1 MLSFFFQ
8 LLLAALALSMF
19 FVKQETKYH
28 IFLFSIICL
37 TAITVS
43 FVPFGNC
50 KYILS
55 YCFLLSEGKNISS
68 YIKRFKELNLWK
80 LVIAMMIATIIWS
93 ITSPHCNN
101 VIEFLRLL
109 IMELIGKYFAIFY
122 AFMCIKDRNTL
133 KKSYKIAYYGIL
145 LLTFFGIINLLTG
158 YSVFIKDVL
167 GEAVDFTH
175 SERFRVQ
182 SMFDNWFDYGYI
194 NAILLLYFIWGY
206 SNRMIS
212 KRVFYITACCC
223 VFGVFASGCRT
234 NYLVLFVAIISY
246 VLLAFKQRRSLK
258 YLFLVS
264 MIGIVA
270 YVSVPSINEK
280 INQTVN
286 MFSVGDTSTSGSSI
300 EMRTL
305 QYATMWSY
313 VRNDYLFGRG
323 WQFFEIDMGW
333 GKKDEGGLVDHDLWG
348 IEGVFMSLLLERGI
362 VGVLFYLFFYIS
374 LSIVL
379 WSYRKYDK
387 KTTALCFSMLLAYA
401 CFANISGE
409 LDTVFPTLF
418 FIGAFLKYLDN
429 IKRNAN
435 SIRNEVV
442 QINA

>member
-55 YCFLLSEGKNISS
+55 YCFLLSEWKNISS

-109 IMELIGKYFAIFY
+109 IMELIGKYFAVFY

-206 SNRMIS
+206 SSRMIS

-258 YLFLVS
+258 YLFLAS

-280 INQTVN
+280 VTQTIN
-286 MFSVGDTSTSGSSI
+286 MFSKGDTSTSGSSI

-305 QYATMWSY
+305 QYATMWYY

-348 IEGVFMSLLLERGI
+348 IEGVFMALLLERGI
-362 VGVLFYLFFYIS
+362 IGVLFYLFF
-374 LSIVL
+374 
-379 WSYRKYDK
+379 
-387 KTTALCFSMLLAYA
+387 
-401 CFANISGE
+401 
-409 LDTVFPTLF
+409 
-418 FIGAFLKYLDN
+418 
-429 IKRNAN
+429 
-435 SIRNEVV
+435 
-442 QINA
+442 